1 MGKKHDDLRK
11 KIDFFAELM
20 TLVAI
25 AFIAAFLLTQLIKS
39 I

>member
-1 MGKKHDDLRK
+1 MGKKHDELRK
-11 KIDFFAELM
+11 KIDFFAEIM

-25 AFIAAFLLTQLIKS
+25 AFIAAYLLKLIIKS